1 MTAHDKVHP
10 VALPGYAR
18 RRARADIG
26 RACPLCAQPYELSQ
40 PRGFS
45 FPVVATLIHP
55 ALGGPLSAD
64 NVFTCCRRC
73 QQQRGS
79 SDLLATHE
87 LSGTL
92 RAQRG
97 TVLLSSR
104 NHLLPL
110 SITTRPADFIKALG
124 QRHALPR
131 FRVFA
136 AQGEDGACFLGVPAR
151 FGDGQSRGLARLL
164 AKQAG
169 SVGHQAER
177 RTVYRLDD
185 DAFRLLVWK
194 LIDANA
200 LVIAL
205 AHGEQPRDFQD
216 CWWATSASPA
226 ALRLRQVGAT
236 VPNPVSS
243 TRIPGSRMCR
253 QDQQS
258 LEAELQLVS
267 RKADA
272 LRQTVNDQHKG
283 SWLDGQEGDADADAE
298 LLRQLDA
305 SNRQVDELRSRLATV
320 RRQSP
325 AASRPRRFRRSE
337 QPTPDQELRA

>member
-1 MTAHDKVHP
+1 MASHDRAHP
-10 VALPGYAR
+10 VALPGYAH
-18 RRARADIG
+18 RRAKADIS
-26 RACPLCAQPYELSQ
+26 RACPLCAQPYDISQ

-64 NVFTCCRRC
+64 NAFICCRRC

-79 SDLLATHE
+79 SDLLATHD
-87 LSGTL
+87 LPDTL
-92 RAQRG
+92 RAQRHAA
-97 TVLLSSR
+97 LLSSR

-110 SITTRPADFIKALG
+110 SITTRSADFIKALT

-136 AQGEDGACFLGVPAR
+136 AQSEDGVCFLGVPAR

-169 SVGHQAER
+169 SVVQQAER

-194 LIDANA
+194 LIEANA
-200 LVIAL
+200 LVVAL
-205 AHGEQPRDFQD
+205 AHGEPPRDFQD

-236 VPNPVSS
+236 VPDPVSR
-243 TRIPGSRMCR
+243 TRIPGSRMGR
-253 QDQQS
+253 QDQRRM
-258 LEAELQLVS
+258 EAELRLAS

-272 LRQTVNDQHKG
+272 LRQAVNDHHKG
-283 SWLDGQEGDADADAE
+283 SWLDGQEGDADADAA
-298 LLRQLDA
+298 LLRQLDETD
-305 SNRQVDELRSRLATV
+305 RQVDELRSRLATL
-320 RRQSP
+320 RRHSP
-325 AASRPRRFRRSE
+325 AAIRARRSR
-337 QPTPDQELRA
+337 QSGPPTSGPELPA